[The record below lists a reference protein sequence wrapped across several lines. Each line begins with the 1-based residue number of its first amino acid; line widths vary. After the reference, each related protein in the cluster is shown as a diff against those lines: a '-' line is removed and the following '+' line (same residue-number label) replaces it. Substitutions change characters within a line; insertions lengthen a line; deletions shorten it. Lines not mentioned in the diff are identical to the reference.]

1 MARMARFKI
10 SEEESWYHIHSR
22 ISGSRGEYPL
32 AKPLAQRTLMETIK
46 HYSKAYFCEI
56 ASVTIMGN
64 HYHLICRFDCP
75 KEVDFDDLKRRAMIL
90 YPSDESQKAI
100 ELWPQEKWDRLQ
112 ERLFDVSEFMRNIQ
126 SAYARWYNHTYER
139 RGRFWADR
147 FKSVYLADLNAV
159 LDCMLYVDLNPVR
172 AGLVERPEEWKGS
185 SLYLREIGKAD
196 WFMPFGRVCPGLS
209 AKKALIEYRERLYFR
224 GSIPTKPGQ
233 KAISEAVLGKE
244 RARGFK
250 VSGVYL
256 RRLGYFADG
265 IAIGTEG
272 FIRDQ
277 LSKLRDNGCYLRR
290 KHPIRQLEG
299 IHLSL
304 REQRSTAVQF

>member
-10 SEEESWYHIHSR
+10 SETESWYHIHSR
-22 ISGSRGEYPL
+22 TAGSRGDYPL

-46 HYSKAYFCEI
+46 RYSKAYFCEV
-56 ASVTIMGN
+56 AAVTVMGN
-64 HYHLICRFDCP
+64 HYHLICKFESPREIDS
-75 KEVDFDDLKRRAMIL
+75 KELKRRALIL
-90 YPSDESQKAI
+90 YPSDQSRQMMEF
-100 ELWPQEKWDRLQ
+100 WPQEKWDRLQ
-112 ERLFDVSEFMRNIQ
+112 ERLFDISEFMRNIQ
-126 SAYARWYNHTYER
+126 SAYARWYNHTYVR

-147 FKSVYLADLNAV
+147 FKSVYLSGMDAV

-172 AGLVERPEEWKGS
+172 AGLVDRPEAWKGS

-196 WFMPFGRVCPGLS
+196 WLMSLCRVCRKRS
-209 AKKALIEYRERLYFR
+209 NKASLREYRERLYFR

-233 KAISEAVLGKE
+233 KSISEEVLAQE
-244 RARGFK
+244 RARGFE

-265 IAIGTEG
+265 IAIGTED

-277 LSKLRDNGCYLRR
+277 LSKLRENGYYLRR
-290 KHPIRQLEG
+290 KHPIRHLEG

-304 REQRSTAVQF
+304 REQRTTTVLF